1 MSKSGH
7 EAANEYSEADT
18 CREFITPAIQ
28 AAGWGDN
35 ATEIAE
41 QRTFTDGRIVL
52 TGRSAKRRE
61 GKRADYLLRYR
72 RDLTLAVVEAKP
84 HKTPAGD
91 GMQQAKE
98 YAEILGLKFAYAS
111 NGREIIEFDFLTG
124 IEQKIDRYPT
134 PEELWQRQTAGTPIA
149 TSIAAKTML
158 QSLNHSTGKPPRY
171 YQEIAINRTVQ
182 AIFSGQKRILLTMAT
197 GTGKTPTAFHIVW
210 KLWNSGWNKDADPT
224 RKTRVLFLADRNI
237 LVDDPKDKTFA
248 VFGDARWKI
257 ENGEAVKGREIY
269 FSTYQS
275 IAEDERRPGLYKEYS
290 PDYFDLIIID
300 ECHRGSSRAD
310 STWREILE
318 WFEPAFQ
325 LGLTATPLREE
336 SRDTY
341 AYFGQPLYEYS
352 LKQGIEDGFLAPY
365 RVHRVITTF
374 DAAGWRPTRGQLDR
388 YGNEI
393 PDEEYHT
400 RDFERLV
407 SLKARTEAVAQH
419 LTDYL
424 KRTDRYAK
432 TIVFCV
438 DQEHA
443 DEMRRA
449 LSNLN
454 ADLVAQNPN
463 YVCRVTAAEGDIGRG
478 HLSRFQDLET
488 NQSTP
493 TILTSSQMLTTGV
506 DAPTVK
512 NVVLVRVIGSMS
524 EFKQII
530 GRGTRVREDY
540 DKLFFDIL
548 DYTGSATRMFADP
561 DFDGHAAQ
569 VIEGP
574 AIDEAGAITQDEQI
588 VEADPEQNDDQGSQT
603 LPDQDG
609 SQSDGE
615 ERRKFYVDGGNVEI
629 AAHLVYELDADGNN
643 LRMVQF
649 SDYTAEK
656 VRILYRSPEDLANH
670 WRDPATREALI
681 AQLAD
686 RGIDLAQLVE
696 QTNQPD
702 ADLLDLLCHV
712 AFNAPLLTRRQRA
725 DKLRRDRQDFF
736 DQYGEEARQI
746 LNELLDKYTENG
758 TDQLRLPDAL
768 RIAPISDHGNAIEI
782 AAIFGGAENL
792 RGAVT
797 ALQACLYSVRSIV

>member
-1 MSKSGH
+1 M
-7 EAANEYSEADT
+7 D
-18 CREFITPAIQ
+18 
-28 AAGWGDN
+28 
-35 ATEIAE
+35 
-41 QRTFTDGRIVL
+41 
-52 TGRSAKRRE
+52 
-61 GKRADYLLRYR
+61 
-72 RDLTLAVVEAKP
+72 
-84 HKTPAGD
+84 
-91 GMQQAKE
+91 
-98 YAEILGLKFAYAS
+98 
-111 NGREIIEFDFLTG
+111 
-124 IEQKIDRYPT
+124 
-134 PEELWQRQTAGTPIA
+134 
-149 TSIAAKTML
+149 
-158 QSLNHSTGKPPRY
+158 
-171 YQEIAINRTVQ
+171 
-182 AIFSGQKRILLTMAT
+182 
-197 GTGKTPTAFHIVW
+197 
-210 KLWNSGWNKDADPT
+210 
-224 RKTRVLFLADRNI
+224 
-237 LVDDPKDKTFA
+237 
-248 VFGDARWKI
+248 
-257 ENGEAVKGREIY
+257 
-269 FSTYQS
+269 
-275 IAEDERRPGLYKEYS
+275 
-290 PDYFDLIIID
+290 
-300 ECHRGSSRAD
+300 
-310 STWREILE
+310 
-318 WFEPAFQ
+318 
-325 LGLTATPLREE
+325 
-336 SRDTY
+336 Y

-400 RDFERLV
+400 KDFERLV

-424 KRTDRYAK
+424 KRTDRFAK

-443 DEMRRA
+443 NEMRRT

-488 NQSTP
+488 NQSSP

-540 DKLFFDIL
+540 NKLFFDIL

-569 VIEGP
+569 VIEVAASDTGQVVKPEHLVEFDQQQNEEREPIEPGQPQGINDP
-574 AIDEAGAITQDEQI
+574 ALD
-588 VEADPEQNDDQGSQT
+588 
-603 LPDQDG
+603 
-609 SQSDGE
+609 
-615 ERRKFYVDGGNVEI
+615 ERRKFYVDGGSVEI

-656 VRILYRSPEDLANH
+656 VRVLYRSPEDLAAH
-670 WRDPATREALI
+670 WKDPVTREALV

-686 RGIDLAQLVE
+686 RGIDLAQLV
-696 QTNQPD
+696 
-702 ADLLDLLCHV
+702 
-712 AFNAPLLTRRQRA
+712 
-725 DKLRRDRQDFF
+725 K
-736 DQYGEEARQI
+736 
-746 LNELLDKYTENG
+746 K
-758 TDQLRLPDAL
+758 AL
-768 RIAPISDHGNAIEI
+768 EKAAEVRTKQMESI
-782 AAIFGGAENL
+782 AAML
-792 RGAVT
+792 P
-797 ALQACLYSVRSIV
+797 ALCNQVLSQN

>member
-1 MSKSGH
+1 MFDPF
-7 EAANEYSEADT
+7 EFSEADT
-18 CREFITPAIQ
+18 CREFVTPAIQ
-28 AAGWGDN
+28 AAGWGN
-35 ATEIAE
+35 APFEIAE
-41 QRTFTDGRIVL
+41 QRSFTDGRIVL
-52 TGRSAKRRE
+52 AGRTARRRE

-72 RDLTLAVVEAKP
+72 RDLTLAVIEAKP
-84 HKTPAGD
+84 YKSPSGD
-91 GMQQAKE
+91 GLQQAKD
-98 YAEILGLKFAYAS
+98 YAEILGLKFAYAT

-134 PEELWQRQTAGTPIA
+134 PDELWDRQTAGTSLV
-149 TSIAAKTML
+149 SIGAAKTFL
-158 QSLNHSTGKPPRY
+158 QSLNHSTGMPPRY
-171 YQEIAINRTVQ
+171 YQEIAINRTVS
-182 AIFSGQKRILLTMAT
+182 AILSGQKRILLTMAT

-248 VFGDARWKI
+248 IFGDARWKI
-257 ENGEAVKGREIY
+257 EGGEAVEGREIY
-269 FSTYQS
+269 FATYQS

-290 PDYFDLIIID
+290 PGYFDLIIID

-400 RDFERLV
+400 KDFERLV

-424 KRTDRYAK
+424 KRTDRFAK

-449 LSNLN
+449 LTNLN

-493 TILTSSQMLTTGV
+493 TILTSSQMLTTGI

-540 DKLFFDIL
+540 DKMFFDIL
-548 DYTGSATRMFADP
+548 DYTGSATRLFADP
-561 DFDGHAAQ
+561 DFDGQAAQ
-569 VIEGP
+569 VTEEAANDAGQVTEAEHTVEFDQQQNEEYPPTGPGQATGVSDLSPEG
-574 AIDEAGAITQDEQI
+574 
-588 VEADPEQNDDQGSQT
+588 
-603 LPDQDG
+603 
-609 SQSDGE
+609 
-615 ERRKFYVDGGNVEI
+615 RRKFYVDGGRVEI

-656 VRILYRSPEDLANH
+656 VRVLYRSSEDLANH
-670 WRDPATREALI
+670 WKDPATREVLI
-681 AQLAD
+681 AQLTE
-686 RGIDLAQLVE
+686 RGIDLGVLVE
-696 QTNQPD
+696 QT
-702 ADLLDLLCHV
+702 
-712 AFNAPLLTRRQRA
+712 
-725 DKLRRDRQDFF
+725 
-736 DQYGEEARQI
+736 G
-746 LNELLDKYTENG
+746 
-758 TDQLRLPDAL
+758 
-768 RIAPISDHGNAIEI
+768 
-782 AAIFGGAENL
+782 
-792 RGAVT
+792 
-797 ALQACLYSVRSIV
+797 

>member
-1 MSKSGH
+1 
-7 EAANEYSEADT
+7 
-18 CREFITPAIQ
+18 
-28 AAGWGDN
+28 
-35 ATEIAE
+35 
-41 QRTFTDGRIVL
+41 
-52 TGRSAKRRE
+52 
-61 GKRADYLLRYR
+61 
-72 RDLTLAVVEAKP
+72 
-84 HKTPAGD
+84 
-91 GMQQAKE
+91 
-98 YAEILGLKFAYAS
+98 
-111 NGREIIEFDFLTG
+111 
-124 IEQKIDRYPT
+124 
-134 PEELWQRQTAGTPIA
+134 
-149 TSIAAKTML
+149 
-158 QSLNHSTGKPPRY
+158 
-171 YQEIAINRTVQ
+171 
-182 AIFSGQKRILLTMAT
+182 
-197 GTGKTPTAFHIVW
+197 
-210 KLWNSGWNKDADPT
+210 
-224 RKTRVLFLADRNI
+224 
-237 LVDDPKDKTFA
+237 VDDPKDKTFA
-248 VFGDARWKI
+248 IFGDARWKI
-257 ENGEAVKGREIY
+257 EGGVAVKGREIY
-269 FSTYQS
+269 FSTYQA

-310 STWREILE
+310 STWREILK

-400 RDFERLV
+400 KDFERLV

-424 KRTDRYAK
+424 KRTDRFAK

-493 TILTSSQMLTTGV
+493 TILTSSQMLTTGI

-540 DKLFFDIL
+540 NKLFFDIL

-569 VIEGP
+569 VIEEAANEAGQVVEPEHVVEFDQQQNEQIP
-574 AIDEAGAITQDEQI
+574 AIEPGQLQGA
-588 VEADPEQNDDQGSQT
+588 
-603 LPDQDG
+603 L
-609 SQSDGE
+609 
-615 ERRKFYVDGGNVEI
+615 
-629 AAHLVYELDADGNN
+629 
-643 LRMVQF
+643 
-649 SDYTAEK
+649 
-656 VRILYRSPEDLANH
+656 
-670 WRDPATREALI
+670 
-681 AQLAD
+681 
-686 RGIDLAQLVE
+686 
-696 QTNQPD
+696 
-702 ADLLDLLCHV
+702 
-712 AFNAPLLTRRQRA
+712 
-725 DKLRRDRQDFF
+725 
-736 DQYGEEARQI
+736 
-746 LNELLDKYTENG
+746 
-758 TDQLRLPDAL
+758 
-768 RIAPISDHGNAIEI
+768 
-782 AAIFGGAENL
+782 
-792 RGAVT
+792 
-797 ALQACLYSVRSIV
+797 

>member
-1 MSKSGH
+1 MTGISAPNPF
-7 EAANEYSEADT
+7 EFSEADT
-18 CREFITPAIQ
+18 CREFVTPAIQ
-28 AAGWGDN
+28 AACWGD
-35 ATEIAE
+35 TPFEIAE
-41 QRTFTDGRIVL
+41 QRSFTDGRIVL

-84 HKTPAGD
+84 YKSSAGD
-91 GMQQAKE
+91 GLQQAKD
-98 YAEILGLKFAYAS
+98 YAEILGLKFAYAT
-111 NGREIIEFDFLTG
+111 NGREIIEFDFSTG

-134 PEELWQRQTAGTPIA
+134 PDELWHRQTAGTPLA
-149 TSIAAKTML
+149 STVAGKTML
-158 QSLNHSTGKPPRY
+158 QSLNHNTGNPPRY
-171 YQEIAINRTVQ
+171 YQEIAINRTVS
-182 AIFSGQKRILLTMAT
+182 AILSGQKRILLTMAT

-257 ENGEAVKGREIY
+257 EGGEAVKGREIY
-269 FSTYQS
+269 FATYQS
-275 IAEDERRPGLYKEYS
+275 IAEDERRPGLYREYS

-318 WFEPAFQ
+318 WFEPAYQ
-325 LGLTATPLREE
+325 LGLTATPLRDE

-400 RDFERLV
+400 KDFERLV

-419 LTDYL
+419 LTDFL
-424 KRTDRYAK
+424 KRTDRFAK

-449 LSNLN
+449 LSNSN
-454 ADLVAQNPN
+454 SDLVAQNPN

-488 NQSTP
+488 NHSTP
-493 TILTSSQMLTTGV
+493 TILTSSHMLTTGI

-540 DKLFFDIL
+540 NKLFFDIL

-561 DFDGHAAQ
+561 DFDGHAALVTEEAANEAGQ
-569 VIEGP
+569 VIEP
-574 AIDEAGAITQDEQI
+574 EHI
-588 VEADPEQNDDQGSQT
+588 VEFDHQQNEQDP
-603 LPDQDG
+603 PI
-609 SQSDGE
+609 E
-615 ERRKFYVDGGNVEI
+615 EGKVPEITDRSANEWRKFYVDGGRVEI
-629 AAHLVYELDADGNN
+629 AAHLVYELDANGNN

-656 VRILYRSPEDLANH
+656 VRVMYRSPEEMAAH
-670 WRDPATREALI
+670 WKDPATREALI
-681 AQLAD
+681 AQLSD

-712 AFNAPLLTRRQRA
+712 AFSAPLLTRRQRSE
-725 DKLRRDRQDFF
+725 KLRRDQSDFF
-736 DQYGEEARQI
+736 DQYGTEARQI
-746 LNELLDKYTENG
+746 LSELLDRYTEYG

-768 RIAPISDHGNAIEI
+768 HIAPISNHGNAMEI
-782 AAIFGGAENL
+782 ATKFGGAEQL
-792 RGAVT
+792 RAAVT
-797 ALQACLYSVRSIV
+797 QLQATLYMN

>member
-1 MSKSGH
+1 
-7 EAANEYSEADT
+7 
-18 CREFITPAIQ
+18 
-28 AAGWGDN
+28 
-35 ATEIAE
+35 
-41 QRTFTDGRIVL
+41 
-52 TGRSAKRRE
+52 
-61 GKRADYLLRYR
+61 
-72 RDLTLAVVEAKP
+72 
-84 HKTPAGD
+84 
-91 GMQQAKE
+91 
-98 YAEILGLKFAYAS
+98 
-111 NGREIIEFDFLTG
+111 
-124 IEQKIDRYPT
+124 
-134 PEELWQRQTAGTPIA
+134 
-149 TSIAAKTML
+149 ML

-182 AIFSGQKRILLTMAT
+182 AILSGQKRILLTMAT

-275 IAEDERRPGLYKEYS
+275 VAEDERRLGLYKEYS

-318 WFEPAFQ
+318 WFAPAFQ

-488 NQSTP
+488 NQATP

-588 VEADPEQNDDQGSQT
+588 VESDPEQNDDQGSPT
-603 LPDQDG
+603 PPDQG
-609 SQSDGE
+609 GGQSDGE

-670 WRDPATREALI
+670 WRDPATRDALI

-797 ALQACLYSVRSIV
+797 ALQACLYSVRSTV

>member
-1 MSKSGH
+1 MTVSSTPNPF
-7 EAANEYSEADT
+7 EFSEADT
-18 CREFITPAIQ
+18 CREFVTPAIQ
-28 AAGWGDN
+28 DAGWGD
-35 ATEIAE
+35 APFEIAE
-41 QRTFTDGRIVL
+41 QRSFTDGRIVL
-52 TGRSAKRRE
+52 AGRSAKRRE

-84 HKTPAGD
+84 YKMPAGD
-91 GMQQAKE
+91 GLQQAKD
-98 YAEILGLKFAYAS
+98 YAEILGLKFAYAT

-124 IEQKIDRYPT
+124 IESRIDRYPA
-134 PEELWQRQTAGTPIA
+134 PDELWRRQTSGTPLA
-149 TSIAAKTML
+149 NRDVGKTLL
-158 QSLNHSTGKPPRY
+158 QSLDHSTGKPPRY
-171 YQEIAINRTVQ
+171 YQEIAINRTVG
-182 AIFSGQKRILLTMAT
+182 AILSGQKRILLTMAT

-210 KLWNSGWNKDADPT
+210 KLWHSGWNKDADPT
-224 RKTRVLFLADRNI
+224 RKTRVLFLADRNF

-248 VFGDARWKI
+248 IFGDARWKI
-257 ENGEAVKGREIY
+257 ENGDAVKGREIY
-269 FSTYQS
+269 FATYQS

-290 PDYFDLIIID
+290 PDYFDLIIVD

-388 YGNEI
+388 YGQTI

-400 RDFERLV
+400 QDFERLV
-407 SLKARTEAVAQH
+407 SLKARTEAVARH

-424 KRTDRYAK
+424 KRTDRFAK

-463 YVCRVTAAEGDIGRG
+463 YVCRVTSAEGDIGRG

-493 TILTSSQMLTTGV
+493 TILTSSHMLTTGI

-548 DYTGSATRMFADP
+548 DYTGSATRLFADP
-561 DFDGHAAQ
+561 DFDGEAVQ
-569 VIEGP
+569 VTEET
-574 AIDEAGAITQDEQI
+574 ANEAGLVTEPEHTVEFDPQQNEQYSPAEPGQATG
-588 VEADPEQNDDQGSQT
+588 VNDSTAEKRQ
-603 LPDQDG
+603 
-609 SQSDGE
+609 
-615 ERRKFYVDGGNVEI
+615 KFYVDGGSVEI
-629 AAHLVYELDADGNN
+629 AAHLVYELDADGHN

-649 SDYTAEK
+649 SDYAGEK
-656 VRILYRSPEDLANH
+656 VRVLYRSPADLAKH
-670 WRDPATREALI
+670 WKDPATREALI

-696 QTNQPD
+696 QSNQPD
-702 ADLLDLLCHV
+702 ADVLDLLCHV
-712 AFNAPLLTRRQRA
+712 AFNAPLLTRRERA
-725 DKLRRDRQDFF
+725 SKLRRDKPDFF
-736 DQYGEEARQI
+736 EKHTPEARQI
-746 LNELLDKYTENG
+746 LSELLDRYTEYG

-768 RIAPISDHGNAIEI
+768 HIPPLSDHGNAMEI
-782 AAIFGGAENL
+782 AARFGGAEQL
-792 RGAVT
+792 REAVT
-797 ALQACLYSVRSIV
+797 QLQASLYTI

>member
-1 MSKSGH
+1 MPNS
-7 EAANEYSEADT
+7 EPNFFEFSEADT
-18 CREFITPAIQ
+18 CREFVTPAIQ
-28 AAGWGDN
+28 AAGWGD
-35 ATEIAE
+35 APFEIAE
-41 QRTFTDGRIVL
+41 QRSFTDGRIVL
-52 TGRSAKRRE
+52 AGRTAKRRE

-84 HKTPAGD
+84 YKSPVGD
-91 GMQQAKE
+91 GLQQAKD
-98 YAEILGLKFAYAS
+98 YAEILGLKFAYAT

-134 PEELWQRQTAGTPIA
+134 PIELWNRQTKGTSLASVVA
-149 TSIAAKTML
+149 TKTML
-158 QSLNHSTGKPPRY
+158 QSLNHSTGNSPRY
-171 YQEIAINRTVQ
+171 YQEIAINRTVS
-182 AIFSGQKRILLTMAT
+182 AILAGQKRILLTMAT

-210 KLWNSGWNKDADPT
+210 KLWTSGWNKDADPT

-237 LVDDPKDKTFA
+237 LVDDPKDKTFSI
-248 VFGDARWKI
+248 FGDARWKI
-257 ENGEAVKGREIY
+257 EGGEAVKGREIY
-269 FSTYQS
+269 FATYQS
-275 IAEDERRPGLYKEYS
+275 IAEDERRAGLYKVYS
-290 PDYFDLIIID
+290 PDYFDLVIVD
-300 ECHRGSSRAD
+300 ECHRGSSRTD
-310 STWREILE
+310 STWREILK

-341 AYFGQPLYEYS
+341 AYFGQSLYEYS

-388 YGNEI
+388 YGSEI
-393 PDEEYHT
+393 PDEEYQT

-407 SLKARTEAVAQH
+407 SLKARTEAVALH
-419 LTDYL
+419 LTNFL
-424 KRTDRYAK
+424 KRTDRFAK

-493 TILTSSQMLTTGV
+493 TILTSSQMLTTGI

-540 DKLFFDIL
+540 NKLFFDIL
-548 DYTGSATRMFADP
+548 DYTGSVTRMFADP

-569 VIEGP
+569 VVEEETNEVG
-574 AIDEAGAITQDEQI
+574 QI
-588 VEADPEQNDDQGSQT
+588 VVPERIVEFDQQQNEEFPSAEPGHLHSANDSMLDQ
-603 LPDQDG
+603 
-609 SQSDGE
+609 
-615 ERRKFYVDGGNVEI
+615 RRKFYVDGGQVEI
-629 AAHLVYELDADGNN
+629 AAHLVYEMDADGNN

-656 VRILYRSPEDLANH
+656 VRVLYRSAEDLADH
-670 WRDPATREALI
+670 WQNAATREALI
-681 AQLAD
+681 TQLTD
-686 RGIDLAQLVE
+686 RGIDLDQLVE

-725 DKLRRDRQDFF
+725 EKLRRDRADFF
-736 DQYGEEARQI
+736 DQYGTEARQI
-746 LNELLDKYTENG
+746 LSELLDRYTEYG

-768 RIAPISDHGNAIEI
+768 RVFPISSHGNAIEI
-782 AAIFGGAENL
+782 AAKFGGPDML
-792 RGAVT
+792 REAVSR
-797 ALQACLYSVRSIV
+797 LQVVLYEQKGIQ

>member
-1 MSKSGH
+1 MSQNGQSNPF
-7 EAANEYSEADT
+7 EFSEADT
-18 CREFITPAIQ
+18 CREYVTPAIQ
-28 AAGWGDN
+28 AAGWGDSPF
-35 ATEIAE
+35 EISE
-41 QRTFTDGRIVL
+41 QRSFTDGRIVL
-52 TGRSAKRRE
+52 AGRSAKRRE

-72 RDLTLAVVEAKP
+72 RDMTLAVVEAKP
-84 HKTPAGD
+84 YKAAAGD
-91 GMQQAKE
+91 GLQQAKE
-98 YAEILGLKFAYAS
+98 YAEILGLKFAYAT

-124 IEQKIDRYPT
+124 IEQKIVCYPT
-134 PEELWQRQTAGTPIA
+134 PMELWLRQTKGTQLNSKVA
-149 TSIAAKTML
+149 VKTML

-171 YQEIAINRTVQ
+171 YQEIAINRTVG
-182 AIFSGQKRILLTMAT
+182 AILSGQKRILLTMAT

-210 KLWNSGWNKDADPT
+210 KLWTSGWNKDTAPT

-248 VFGDARWKI
+248 IFGDARWKI
-257 ENGEAVKGREIY
+257 ENGDAVKGREIY
-269 FSTYQS
+269 FSTYQA

-300 ECHRGSSRAD
+300 ECHRGSSRVN

-388 YGNEI
+388 YGKEI

-400 RDFERLV
+400 KDFERLV

-424 KRTDRYAK
+424 KRTDRFAK

-493 TILTSSQMLTTGV
+493 TILTTSQMLTTGV

-540 DKLFFDIL
+540 NKLYFDIL

-561 DFDGHAAQ
+561 G
-569 VIEGP
+569 
-574 AIDEAGAITQDEQI
+574 
-588 VEADPEQNDDQGSQT
+588 
-603 LPDQDG
+603 L
-609 SQSDGE
+609 
-615 ERRKFYVDGGNVEI
+615 
-629 AAHLVYELDADGNN
+629 
-643 LRMVQF
+643 
-649 SDYTAEK
+649 
-656 VRILYRSPEDLANH
+656 
-670 WRDPATREALI
+670 
-681 AQLAD
+681 
-686 RGIDLAQLVE
+686 
-696 QTNQPD
+696 
-702 ADLLDLLCHV
+702 
-712 AFNAPLLTRRQRA
+712 
-725 DKLRRDRQDFF
+725 
-736 DQYGEEARQI
+736 
-746 LNELLDKYTENG
+746 
-758 TDQLRLPDAL
+758 
-768 RIAPISDHGNAIEI
+768 
-782 AAIFGGAENL
+782 
-792 RGAVT
+792 
-797 ALQACLYSVRSIV
+797 

>member
-1 MSKSGH
+1 MSVNSAPNLF
-7 EAANEYSEADT
+7 EFSEADT
-18 CREFITPAIQ
+18 CREFVTPAIQ
-28 AAGWGDN
+28 DAGWGD
-35 ATEIAE
+35 APFEIAE
-41 QRTFTDGRIVL
+41 QRCFTDGRIVL
-52 TGRSAKRRE
+52 AGRSAKRRE

-84 HKTPAGD
+84 YKTSAGD
-91 GMQQAKE
+91 GLQQAKD
-98 YAEILGLKFAYAS
+98 YAEILGLKFAYS
-111 NGREIIEFDFLTG
+111 TNGREIIEFDFLTG
-124 IEQKIDRYPT
+124 IESTIDRYPT
-134 PEELWQRQTAGTPIA
+134 PDELWHRQTSGTPLA
-149 TSIAAKTML
+149 NRAACKTLL
-158 QSLNHSTGKPPRY
+158 QSLDHSTGKPPRY
-171 YQEIAINRTVQ
+171 YQEIAINRTVG
-182 AIFSGQKRILLTMAT
+182 AILSGQKRILLTMAT
-197 GTGKTPTAFHIVW
+197 GTGKTATAFHIVW
-210 KLWNSGWNKDADPT
+210 KLWHSGWNKDADPT

-248 VFGDARWKI
+248 IFGDARWKI

-290 PDYFDLIIID
+290 PDYFDFIIID

-310 STWREILE
+310 STWRDILT

-388 YGNEI
+388 YGKEI
-393 PDEEYHT
+393 PDDEYHT
-400 RDFERLV
+400 KDFERLV

-424 KRTDRYAK
+424 KRTDRFAK

-463 YVCRVTAAEGDIGRG
+463 YVCRVTAVEGDIGRG

-493 TILTSSQMLTTGV
+493 TILTSSQMLTTGI

-512 NVVLVRVIGSMS
+512 NVVLVRVISSMS

-548 DYTGSATRMFADP
+548 DYTGSATRLFADP
-561 DFDGHAAQ
+561 DFDGQAAQ
-569 VIEGP
+569 VTEEATNDAGQVTEPEHMVEFDQLQNERYPP
-574 AIDEAGAITQDEQI
+574 AEAGRPFEFNA
-588 VEADPEQNDDQGSQT
+588 PS
-603 LPDQDG
+603 
-609 SQSDGE
+609 SD
-615 ERRKFYVDGGNVEI
+615 ERRKFYVDGGSVEI

-656 VRILYRSPEDLANH
+656 VRVLYRSPEDLANH
-670 WRDPATREALI
+670 WKDPATRETLI

-696 QTNQPD
+696 QSQQPD
-702 ADLLDLLCHV
+702 ADVLDLLCHV
-712 AFNAPLLTRRQRA
+712 AFNAPLLTRRERA
-725 DKLRRDRQDFF
+725 DKLRRNRPDFF
-736 DQYGEEARQI
+736 DQYGSEARQI
-746 LNELLDKYTENG
+746 LGELLERYTEYG

-768 RIAPISDHGNAIEI
+768 RIPPISDHGNAMEI
-782 AAIFGGAENL
+782 AAKFGGAELL
-792 RGAVT
+792 REAVSR
-797 ALQACLYSVRSIV
+797 LQAVLYEQKELL

>member
-1 MSKSGH
+1 MSGGQPSPY
-7 EAANEYSEADT
+7 EFSEADT
-18 CREFITPAIQ
+18 CREYVTPAIQ
-28 AAGWGDN
+28 AAGWGN
-35 ATEIAE
+35 SPFEIAE
-41 QRTFTDGRIVL
+41 QRSFTDGRIVL
-52 TGRSAKRRE
+52 SGRSAKRRE
-61 GKRADYLLRYR
+61 SKRADYLLRYR

-84 HKTPAGD
+84 FKTSAGD
-91 GMQQAKE
+91 GLQQAKN
-98 YAEILGLKFAYAS
+98 YAEILGLNFAYS
-111 NGREIIEFDFLTG
+111 TNGREIIEFDFLTG
-124 IEQKIDRYPT
+124 IERKVERYPT
-134 PEELWQRQTAGTPIA
+134 PDELWLRHATGTALA
-149 TSIAAKTML
+149 NNVAAKTML
-158 QSLNHSTGKPPRY
+158 QPLNHSTGKPPRY
-171 YQEIAINRTVQ
+171 YQEIAINRT
-182 AIFSGQKRILLTMAT
+182 ISSILSDHKRILLTMAT

-210 KLWNSGWNKDADPT
+210 KLWTSGWNKDADPT

-248 VFGDARWKI
+248 MFGDARWKI
-257 ENGEAVKGREIY
+257 ENGNAVKGREIY
-269 FSTYQS
+269 FSTYQA

-290 PDYFDLIIID
+290 PDYFDLVIVD

-310 STWREILE
+310 SSWRDILE
-318 WFEPAFQ
+318 WFKPAFQ
-325 LGLTATPLREE
+325 LGLTATPLRED

-365 RVHRVITTF
+365 RVHRIITTF

-400 RDFERLV
+400 KDFERLV

-419 LTDYL
+419 LTDFL

-488 NQSTP
+488 NLYTP

-540 DKLFFDIL
+540 NKLFFDIL

-569 VIEGP
+569 VIE
-574 AIDEAGAITQDEQI
+574 EAANELGQI
-588 VEADPEQNDDQGSQT
+588 VEPEHIVEFDQVQNEQYPPAELSQPVGAPHE
-603 LPDQDG
+603 LLN
-609 SQSDGE
+609 
-615 ERRKFYVDGGNVEI
+615 ERRKFYVDGGQVEI
-629 AAHLVYELDADGNN
+629 ATHLVYELDADGNN

-656 VRILYRSPEDLANH
+656 VRMLYRSPEDLANH
-670 WRDPATREALI
+670 WKDPATRETLI

-686 RGIDLAQLVE
+686 RGIDLAELVE
-696 QTNQPD
+696 QTSQSD
-702 ADLLDLLCHV
+702 ADLLDLLCHI

-725 DKLRRDRQDFF
+725 EKLRRDKADFF

-746 LNELLDKYTENG
+746 LNTLLDKYTENG

-768 RIAPISDHGNAIEI
+768 RIAPISDHGNAMEI
-782 AAIFGGAENL
+782 AAKFGGPEMLRKAVSNL
-792 RGAVT
+792 QSALYEQRG
-797 ALQACLYSVRSIV
+797 L

>member
-1 MSKSGH
+1 MP
-7 EAANEYSEADT
+7 ETNNRNFADYSEADT
-18 CREFITPAIQ
+18 CREFVTPAIQ
-28 AAGWGDN
+28 VAGWGDHPF
-35 ATEIAE
+35 EIAE
-41 QRTFTDGRIVL
+41 QRSFTDGRIVL
-52 TGRSAKRRE
+52 SGRSAKRRD

-84 HKTPAGD
+84 YRAPAAD
-91 GMQQAKE
+91 GLQQAKD
-98 YAEILGLKFAYAS
+98 YAEILGLKFAYS
-111 NGREIIEFDFLTG
+111 TNGQEIIEFDFLLG
-124 IEQKIDRYPT
+124 VERRVDAFPT
-134 PEELWQRQTAGTPIA
+134 PEALWNRLVAGTQLGTPTA
-149 TSIAAKTML
+149 SKTML
-158 QSLNHSTGKPPRY
+158 QSLNHSTGKAPRY
-171 YQEIAINRTVQ
+171 YQEIAINRTVS
-182 AIFSGQKRILLTMAT
+182 AILGGRKRVLLTMAT
-197 GTGKTPTAFHIVW
+197 GTGKTATAFHIVW
-210 KLWNSGWNKDADPT
+210 KLWSSGWNRDYDPT
-224 RKTRVLFLADRNI
+224 RRTRVLFLADRNI

-248 VFGDARWKI
+248 IFGDARWKI
-257 ENGEAVKGREIY
+257 ENGEAEKGREIY
-269 FSTYQS
+269 FATYQA

-336 SRDTY
+336 SRNTY
-341 AYFGQPLYEYS
+341 QYFGEALYQYS

-365 RVHRVITTF
+365 RVHRVVTSY
-374 DAAGWRPTRGQLDR
+374 DAVGWRPTAGQLDR
-388 YGNEI
+388 YGREI

-400 RDFERLV
+400 KDFERVV
-407 SLKARTEAVAQH
+407 SLRARTNAVAKH

-424 KRTDRYAK
+424 KRTDRFAK

-443 DEMRRA
+443 SEMRAA

-454 ADLVAQNPN
+454 SDLVAQNPN
-463 YVCRVTAAEGDIGRG
+463 YVCRVTSAEGDIGRG

-488 NQSTP
+488 SQSSP

-512 NVVLVRVIGSMS
+512 NIVLVRVVGSMS
-524 EFKQII
+524 DFKQII

-540 DKLFFDIL
+540 NKLYFDIL

-561 DFDGHAAQ
+561 EFDGYAAQ
-569 VIEGP
+569 VVEESTDAEGVVVGV
-574 AIDEAGAITQDEQI
+574 EHI
-588 VEADPEQNDDQGSQT
+588 VEYDQRQNDEY
-603 LPDQDG
+603 LPDLDAQAVFANEPR
-609 SQSDGE
+609 QI
-615 ERRKFYVDGGNVEI
+615 ERRKFYFDGGNVEI
-629 AAHLVYELDADGNN
+629 SAHLVYELDADGKN
-643 LRMVQF
+643 LRVVQF
-649 SDYTAEK
+649 SDYTAER
-656 VRILYRSPEDLANH
+656 VRVLYRSPEDLASH
-670 WRDPATREALI
+670 WKDQATRDIMI
-681 AQLAD
+681 AKLAE

-725 DKLRRDRQDFF
+725 EQLRRSLPTFF
-736 DQYGEEARQI
+736 VQYGAEARQI
-746 LNELLDKYTENG
+746 LDELLDRYTENG

-768 RIAPISDHGNAIEI
+768 RIAPISGHGNAMEI
-782 AAIFGGAENL
+782 AAKFGGADQL
-792 RGAVT
+792 RDAVARLQI
-797 ALQACLYSVRSIV
+797 ALYEQKGFQ

>member
-1 MSKSGH
+1 MTVSSAPNPF
-7 EAANEYSEADT
+7 EFSEADT
-18 CREFITPAIQ
+18 CREFVTPAIQ
-28 AAGWGDN
+28 TAGWGD
-35 ATEIAE
+35 APFEIVE
-41 QRTFTDGRIVL
+41 QRSFTDGRIVL

-72 RDLTLAVVEAKP
+72 RDITLAVVEAKP
-84 HKTPAGD
+84 YKMPAGD
-91 GMQQAKE
+91 GLQQAKN
-98 YAEILGLKFAYAS
+98 YAEILGLKFAYAT

-124 IEQKIDRYPT
+124 IENKIDRYPT
-134 PEELWQRQTAGTPIA
+134 PDELWHRQTAGTPLA
-149 TSIAAKTML
+149 GSGAAKTLL
-158 QSLNHSTGKPPRY
+158 QSLDHSTGKSPRY
-171 YQEIAINRTVQ
+171 YQEIAINRTVS
-182 AIFSGQKRILLTMAT
+182 AILSGKKRILLTMAT

-248 VFGDARWKI
+248 IFGDARWKI
-257 ENGEAVKGREIY
+257 ENGDAVKGREIY

-275 IAEDERRPGLYKEYS
+275 IAEDERRPGLYREYS
-290 PDYFDLIIID
+290 PGYFDLIIID

-388 YGNEI
+388 YGSEI

-400 RDFERLV
+400 KDFERLV
-407 SLKARTEAVAQH
+407 SLKARTEAVARH

-424 KRTDRYAK
+424 KRTDRFAK

-493 TILTSSQMLTTGV
+493 TILTSSQMLTTGI

-512 NVVLVRVIGSMS
+512 NVVLVRVFGSMS

-548 DYTGSATRMFADP
+548 DYTGSATRLFADP
-561 DFDGHAAQ
+561 DFDGQAAQ
-569 VIEGP
+569 VTEETANDAGQVTEPEHTVEFDQQQNEQYPPIEPGQP
-574 AIDEAGAITQDEQI
+574 TGVNE
-588 VEADPEQNDDQGSQT
+588 PS
-603 LPDQDG
+603 P
-609 SQSDGE
+609 E
-615 ERRKFYVDGGNVEI
+615 ERRKFYVDGGRVEI

-656 VRILYRSPEDLANH
+656 VRVLYRSPEDLANH
-670 WRDPATREALI
+670 WKDPATRDVLI
-681 AQLAD
+681 TQLAD
-686 RGIDLAQLVE
+686 RGIDLTQLVE
-696 QTNQPD
+696 QTKQPD
-702 ADLLDLLCHV
+702 ADVLDLLCHV
-712 AFNAPLLTRRQRA
+712 AFNAPLLTRRERA
-725 DKLRRDRQDFF
+725 EKLRRNRADFF
-736 DQYGEEARQI
+736 YQYGTEAQKI
-746 LNELLDKYTENG
+746 LSELLDRYTEYG

-768 RIAPISDHGNAIEI
+768 RIPPISEHGNAMEI
-782 AAIFGGAENL
+782 ASKFGGPEGL
-792 RGAVT
+792 RNAVHQ
-797 ALQACLYSVRSIV
+797 LQSQLYAR

>member
-1 MSKSGH
+1 
-7 EAANEYSEADT
+7 
-18 CREFITPAIQ
+18 
-28 AAGWGDN
+28 
-35 ATEIAE
+35 
-41 QRTFTDGRIVL
+41 
-52 TGRSAKRRE
+52 
-61 GKRADYLLRYR
+61 
-72 RDLTLAVVEAKP
+72 
-84 HKTPAGD
+84 
-91 GMQQAKE
+91 
-98 YAEILGLKFAYAS
+98 
-111 NGREIIEFDFLTG
+111 
-124 IEQKIDRYPT
+124 
-134 PEELWQRQTAGTPIA
+134 
-149 TSIAAKTML
+149 
-158 QSLNHSTGKPPRY
+158 
-171 YQEIAINRTVQ
+171 
-182 AIFSGQKRILLTMAT
+182 
-197 GTGKTPTAFHIVW
+197 
-210 KLWNSGWNKDADPT
+210 
-224 RKTRVLFLADRNI
+224 
-237 LVDDPKDKTFA
+237 
-248 VFGDARWKI
+248 
-257 ENGEAVKGREIY
+257 
-269 FSTYQS
+269 
-275 IAEDERRPGLYKEYS
+275 
-290 PDYFDLIIID
+290 
-300 ECHRGSSRAD
+300 
-310 STWREILE
+310 
-318 WFEPAFQ
+318 
-325 LGLTATPLREE
+325 
-336 SRDTY
+336 
-341 AYFGQPLYEYS
+341 
-352 LKQGIEDGFLAPY
+352 
-365 RVHRVITTF
+365 
-374 DAAGWRPTRGQLDR
+374 
-388 YGNEI
+388 
-393 PDEEYHT
+393 
-400 RDFERLV
+400 
-407 SLKARTEAVAQH
+407 
-419 LTDYL
+419 
-424 KRTDRYAK
+424 
-432 TIVFCV
+432 
-438 DQEHA
+438 
-443 DEMRRA
+443 MRRA

-488 NQSTP
+488 NQATP

-588 VEADPEQNDDQGSQT
+588 VESDPEQNDDQGSPT
-603 LPDQDG
+603 PPDQG
-609 SQSDGE
+609 GGQSDGE

-670 WRDPATREALI
+670 WRDPATRDALI

-797 ALQACLYSVRSIV
+797 ALQACLYSVRSTV